1 MKDYKEEYIKY
12 RIEKSEQ
19 AYLDAKFLASQE
31 SWNACINRLYYSCY
45 YIVSALALKNDIQ
58 TQTHS
63 GLKRQFNLHFIKT
76 KKVSIEMGKLYGDL
90 IDSRQK
96 GDYGDLYDFD
106 KETVESLIEPVGEF
120 ISSLKKLITLH

>member
-1 MKDYKEEYIKY
+1 MRDFKEEYINY

-19 AYLDAKFLASQE
+19 AYFDAKLLATQG
-31 SWNACINRLYYSCY
+31 SWNACVNRLYYACY
-45 YIVSALALKNDIQ
+45 YMVSALALQNNIQ

-63 GLKRQFNLHFIKT
+63 GLKAQFNLHFIKT
-76 KKVSIEMGKLYGDL
+76 NKVSIDMGKLYADL

-106 KETVESLIEPVGEF
+106 KETVEDFIEPVGEF
-120 ISSLKKLITLH
+120 ISTLKRLIHKR

>member
-1 MKDYKEEYIKY
+1 MRDYKEEYINY

-19 AYLDAKFLASQE
+19 AFADAILLASQN
-31 SWNACINRLYYSCY
+31 SWNACVNRLYYACY
-45 YIVSALALKNDIQ
+45 YIVSALALQNNIQ

-63 GLKRQFNLHFIKT
+63 GLKAQFNLHFIKT
-76 KKVSIEMGKLYGDL
+76 NKVPVEMGKLYADL

-106 KETVESLIEPVGEF
+106 KETVEDLIGPVAEF
-120 ISSLKKLITLH
+120 ITTIKRLISQS

>member
-1 MKDYKEEYIKY
+1 MNDYKEEYIKY

-19 AYLDAKFLASQE
+19 AYLDAKLLASRE

-45 YIVSALALKNDIQ
+45 YIVSALALQNDIE

-63 GLKRQFNLHFIKT
+63 GLRNQFNLHYIKT
-76 KKVSIEMGKLYGDL
+76 KKISLEMGKLYSDL

-120 ISSLKKLITLH
+120 ISSLKKLIPSH

>member
-1 MKDYKEEYIKY
+1 MSDYKEEYIKY
-12 RIEKSEQ
+12 RIEKSER
-19 AYLDAKFLASQE
+19 AYLDAKLLTSQE

-45 YIVSALALKNDIQ
+45 YIVPALALKNDIQ
-58 TQTHS
+58 AQTHS
-63 GLKRQFNLHFIKT
+63 GLRSQFNLHFIKT
-76 KKVSIEMGKLYGDL
+76 KKISIEMGKLYSDL

-120 ISSLKKLITLH
+120 ISSLKKLISPN

>member
-1 MKDYKEEYIKY
+1 MRNYKEEYIKY

-19 AYLDAKFLASQE
+19 AYLDAKLLATQE

-45 YIVSALALKNDIQ
+45 YIVSALALQNDIQ

-63 GLKRQFNLHFIKT
+63 GLRSQFNLHFIKT
-76 KKVSIEMGKLYGDL
+76 KIISIEMGKLYADL

-106 KETVESLIEPVGEF
+106 KETVESFIDPVGKF
-120 ISSLKKLITLH
+120 ISSLKKLITSQ

>member
-1 MKDYKEEYIKY
+1 MRDYKEEYINY

-19 AYLDAKFLASQE
+19 AYLDAKLLASQE

-63 GLKRQFNLHFIKT
+63 GLKGQFNLHFIKT
-76 KKVSIEMGKLYGDL
+76 KKISIEMGKLYSDL

-96 GDYGDLYDFD
+96 GDYGDMYDFD
-106 KETVESLIEPVGEF
+106 RETVESLIEPVGEF
-120 ISSLKKLITLH
+120 ISSLKKLIPLH

>member
-1 MKDYKEEYIKY
+1 MRDYKEEYINY

-19 AYLDAKFLASQE
+19 AYEDAKLLAAQKSY
-31 SWNACINRLYYSCY
+31 NACINRLYYACY
-45 YIVSALALKNDIQ
+45 YIVSALALQSNIQ

-63 GLKRQFNLHFIKT
+63 GLKAQFNLHFIKT
-76 KKVSIEMGKLYGDL
+76 NKVSVNMGKLYADL

-106 KETVESLIEPVGEF
+106 KETVNDFIEPVAEF
-120 ISSLKKLITLH
+120 ISTLKRLIHQP